1 MELTDEELDAIH
13 SCLYDE
19 AHYGDDDV
27 VYGDSLYAVNL
38 RSALEKVT
46 NEAKARGLWWAR

>member
-19 AHYGDDDV
+19 AYYGEDDV
-27 VYGDSLYAVNL
+27 VYGNGEYAINL
-38 RSALEKVT
+38 KSALKKVT
-46 NEAKARGLWWAR
+46 DEAKARGFPWAR